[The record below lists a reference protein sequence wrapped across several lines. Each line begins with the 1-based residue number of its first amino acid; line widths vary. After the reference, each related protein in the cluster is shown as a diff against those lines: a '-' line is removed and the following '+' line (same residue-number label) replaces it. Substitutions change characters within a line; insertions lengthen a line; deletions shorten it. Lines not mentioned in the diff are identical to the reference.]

1 MTTFETIK
9 TTFSNGNTFEYSKV
23 DGTFYTLSRQLKD
36 SKIKENFNR
45 PELWKVLENC
55 RKEKTRVRVWYGD
68 IKTGKAWNE
77 EYNVTGYIS
86 RSTGKIKVPL
96 LINNTRSVGGIGL
109 LDSAIIRVD
118 EIATKRTLYK
128 VSNFHV
134 EAMQCRYIDGVE
146 YPYQVVQCKDN
157 KEVVHVANFKTEI
170 SALHY
175 IQFMEGKRYAK

>member
-9 TTFSNGNTFEYSKV
+9 TTFSNENTFEYSKV
-23 DGTFYTLSRQLKD
+23 DGTFYTLSRQLKG

-55 RKEKTRVRVWYGD
+55 RNNRNRVRIWYGD
-68 IKTGKAWNE
+68 ITTGKAWNE

-118 EIATKRTLYK
+118 DIASKRTLYE

-134 EAMQCRYIDGVE
+134 DAMHCIYIEGDE
-146 YPYQVVQCKDN
+146 YPYQVMQCKDN
-157 KEVVHVANFKTEI
+157 KEVLNIANFKTEKR
-170 SALHY
+170 ALHY